1 MPAAQVSVRRRARGR
16 LSRAGILA
24 AALELVDQDGVG
36 SLTMRRLAGRLDADP
51 MSLYQHFQSK
61 EALLDGLVGTLWSEV
76 EVMDGDW
83 QVVLP
88 SLANGIRRLAHVHP
102 QAFRLVFG
110 RGMLPLPALGPL
122 DRALT
127 ALERAGLAREAA
139 AEMVRTLLAY
149 AGGWATLELSCD
161 CGVDPG
167 ASQVEQVVAITRA
180 LPAETPTHLLEVAR
194 LMACCD
200 MDKQF
205 ELGLRLILD
214 GLAPRLVDVRGR

>member
-1 MPAAQVSVRRRARGR
+1 
-16 LSRAGILA
+16 
-24 AALELVDQDGVG
+24 
-36 SLTMRRLAGRLDADP
+36 MRRLAERLDADP
-51 MSLYQHFQSK
+51 MSLYHRFESK
-61 EALLDGLVGTLWSEV
+61 EALLDGLVGALWSEV
-76 EVMDGDW
+76 DVGDGDW

-88 SLANGIRRLAHVHP
+88 SLANGIRRLALVHP

-127 ALERAGLAREAA
+127 ALERAGLTREGA

-180 LPAETPTHLLEVAR
+180 LPTETPTHLLEVAR

-214 GLAPRLVDVRGR
+214 GLAPRLVDERRR